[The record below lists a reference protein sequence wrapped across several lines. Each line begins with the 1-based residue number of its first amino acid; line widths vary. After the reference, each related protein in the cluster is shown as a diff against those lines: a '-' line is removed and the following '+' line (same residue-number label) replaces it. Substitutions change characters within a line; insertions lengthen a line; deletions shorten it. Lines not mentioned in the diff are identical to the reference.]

1 LAAKKRRRTEEQA
14 VDPAAKATANYTLF
28 NQKITFDFLKAH
40 LWTAADILRGSLD
53 PASRLHQILL
63 ISILLYCY
71 EQLSGWILKVEQM
84 MMV

>member
-1 LAAKKRRRTEEQA
+1 LSDKNPGNILVKFNRRKFDDDMLFDIPRL
-14 VDPAAKATANYTLF
+14 YT
-28 NQKITFDFLKAH
+28 
-40 LWTAADILRGSLD
+40 S
-53 PASRLHQILL
+53 ASSYAIQPLRLHPILL